1 MTDMKNQESVTAAVV
16 LLLAVLLIAW
26 GWMRAHA
33 QVELNPT
40 SAPPANAKGGGGFV
54 STE

>member
-1 MTDMKNQESVTAAVV
+1 MIDTKNQEFVTAAVV

-33 QVELNPT
+33 KADLNAV
-40 SAPPANAKGGGGFV
+40 SAPPTNAKGGGGFV